1 MPFDKLNNE
10 RNLFWSSRKKNKI
23 LWDVLKE
30 CCEADSDTA
39 LIILEAA
46 NMSCVE
52 GDLRKVIF
60 NGKNKIEFK
69 IPNYCICDPI
79 FERDYD
85 EIKKN
90 DENIIEKNIII
101 IICVRNNNNGIME
114 KKIDNITNKTRVI
127 KVKEKFAE
135 LVGINIEEYKI
146 RFFYKGFELFD
157 ENLLWYDNVDNMAK
171 IQCTITQI

>member
-1 MPFDKLNNE
+1 
-10 RNLFWSSRKKNKI
+10 
-23 LWDVLKE
+23 
-30 CCEADSDTA
+30 
-39 LIILEAA
+39 
-46 NMSCVE
+46 MSCVE

-101 IICVRNNNNGIME
+101 IICVRNINNKIIE

>member
-101 IICVRNNNNGIME
+101 IICIRNINNKIIE
-114 KKIDNITNKTRVI
+114 KKIDNITNKTTVI